1 MNYFERTR
9 VYLFII
15 IILVIFN
22 ISAIVAIIY
31 HIRSEHREM
40 RPGREEGH
48 DRGRHLAEKIG
59 FDKAQAVQFD
69 TLRADFGRKAKA
81 ILGTIQEK
89 KLEIINEFTSEN
101 PDTAKLYKITHEIG
115 NLHTNMRR
123 LSIDHFMNVK
133 KMCTPEQKTKLLEL
147 FRNMMKMEEGAPGF
161 NRQFRHSNPM
171 DKKPFV
177 PEGLL
182 F

>member
-9 VYLFII
+9 LYLFII

-31 HIRSEHREM
+31 HLRSDHHQM
-40 RPGREEGH
+40 RPERGESV
-48 DRGRHLAEKIG
+48 DRGRHLADKIG

-69 TLRADFGRKAKA
+69 TLRADFGRKAK
-81 ILGTIQEK
+81 TIMTSIGEK
-89 KLEIINEFTSEN
+89 KLEMLNEFTSEN
-101 PDTAKLYKITHEIG
+101 PDTTRLYKLTRDIG
-115 NLHTNMRR
+115 NLHAEMRR

-133 KMCTPEQKTKLLEL
+133 KICSPEQKVKLLDL
-147 FRNMMKMEEGAPGF
+147 FRNMMKMEEGPGF
-161 NRQFRHSNPM
+161 NRRHGNPM
-171 DKKPFV
+171 EKKPFI
-177 PEGLL
+177 PEGLP

>member
-9 VYLFII
+9 IYLFII

-31 HIRSEHREM
+31 HLRSEHRQM
-40 RPGREEGH
+40 RPDREEGH
-48 DRGRHLAEKIG
+48 DRGRHLADKIG

-81 ILGTIQEK
+81 IMNTIQEK
-89 KLEIINEFTSEN
+89 KLEIINEFTSES
-101 PDTAKLYKITHEIG
+101 PDTAKLYQLTRDIG
-115 NLHTNMRR
+115 NLHTDMRR

-133 KMCTPEQKTKLLEL
+133 KLCTPGQKTKLLDL
-147 FRNMMKMEEGAPGF
+147 FKNMMKMEEGAGF
-161 NRQFRHSNPM
+161 NRQFRHGNPM
-171 DKKPFV
+171 DKKPFI
-177 PEGLL
+177 PEGI
-182 F
+182 FF